1 MAETNICQYWPL
13 WFREILDFQALCQ
26 TEGDELRALA
36 ELMDRVRENL
46 FVQTMD
52 EGTAALWEDILRILP
67 EPDDSLEFRRK
78 RVLNRLALRPPFTL
92 HFLRDKLDGL
102 FGPGNYRLEMDYPN
116 YTLYI
121 EAAVK
126 DQKYF
131 TEVSALLHII
141 KPCHIVYISRPRI
154 DGGLALAERVARV
167 ELRYNYIQG
176 AWALGEK
183 PFVSFL
189 EQEVLKIETQPSVTK
204 ALLEQTAAFVAADV
218 AAARIN
224 GSILIPEITRSTAG
238 NIGSVSYPVRRE
250 QAGEITLAELLD
262 KDGGV
267 LSCSTVSVP
276 VLEQVISLRHSF
288 IVKEAAANGEPAD

>member
-1 MAETNICQYWPL
+1 M
-13 WFREILDFQALCQ
+13 
-26 TEGDELRALA
+26 
-36 ELMDRVRENL
+36 
-46 FVQTMD
+46 
-52 EGTAALWEDILRILP
+52 
-67 EPDDSLEFRRK
+67 
-78 RVLNRLALRPPFTL
+78 
-92 HFLRDKLDGL
+92 
-102 FGPGNYRLEMDYPN
+102 
-116 YTLYI
+116 
-121 EAAVK
+121 K

-189 EQEVLKIETQPSVTK
+189 EQEVLKMETQPSVKK
-204 ALLEQTAAFVAADV
+204 ALLEQTAAFVTADV

-250 QAGEITLAELLD
+250 QTGEITLAELLD